1 MESICVQKRDVTVK
15 AKKLRRLGQV
25 PGVIFGTAIEE
36 SIPIQLEERKARQL
50 IRTKREGSRLE
61 IEVEGQVIPVQ
72 IKEKR
77 VYLLNNEIEHLSFQ
91 TLTRGEKV
99 NSVIHI
105 ILANDDKVSGTIER
119 MLLEIPYA
127 SMPRNMID
135 TVTLDLDG
143 VRTGSVITVRDIPAL
158 MSDKIELKVDPDSIV
173 LRISEPRRG
182 IAHTEAEA
190 DQNE

>member
-1 MESICVQKRDVTVK
+1 MESICVQKRDVAVK
-15 AKKLRRLGQV
+15 AKKLRRLGQI
-25 PGVIFGTAIEE
+25 PAVIFGTAIEE

-77 VYLLNNEIEHLSFQ
+77 VNLLNNEIEHLSFQ

-143 VRTGSVITVRDIPAL
+143 VRTGSIITVRDIPAL
-158 MSDKIELKVDPDSIV
+158 MNDKIELKVDPDSIV

-182 IAHTEAEA
+182 VANAETEQGE
-190 DQNE
+190 